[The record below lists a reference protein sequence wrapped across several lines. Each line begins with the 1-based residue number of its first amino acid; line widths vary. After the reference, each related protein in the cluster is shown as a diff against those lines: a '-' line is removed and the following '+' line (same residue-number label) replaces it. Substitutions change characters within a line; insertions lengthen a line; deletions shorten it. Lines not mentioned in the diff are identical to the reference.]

1 MLDILSKMFT
11 LDGKGHL
18 LPLLWLITAGLLLRM
33 MPLRQEIVCGE
44 KKENW

>member
-18 LPLLWLITAGLLLRM
+18 LPLLWLMTAGLLLRM
-33 MPLRQEIVCGE
+33 APGYGIYQAEYQ
-44 KKENW
+44 